1 MDVLTPENSEFGVFK
16 MLSYLDGDDGD
27 VVTVYSR
34 LVAIGGLCVGEN
46 GHWHWALFAL
56 RRMDFD
62 DGAHVDP
69 LGGMATSR
77 EHALAALVARWNL
90 WLNDSGLVIAEPLP
104 S

>member
-1 MDVLTPENSEFGVFK
+1 

-34 LVAIGGLCVGEN
+34 LVAIGGLCVGQN
-46 GHWHWALFAL
+46 GQWHWALFAL

-62 DGAHVDP
+62 DGAHADP
-69 LGGMATSR
+69 LGGMAPSR
-77 EHALAALVARWNL
+77 EHALAALKERWAL
-90 WLNDSGLVIAEPLP
+90 WLEDAGLVIPTPAH